1 MFINTFFDICLR
13 VTHIKKLFKF
23 SASICVKWYFR
34 SLLLFAFVC
43 NRSNV
48 VRNSYKSINEQLF
61 ESSYTLKLN
70 EQTGTSSFIA
80 MKY

>member
-1 MFINTFFDICLR
+1 MFINTFFDTCLR
-13 VTHIKKLFKF
+13 VTHIKKTFNYL
-23 SASICVKWYFR
+23 SICVKWYFR

-61 ESSYTLKLN
+61 ERSYTLKLN
-70 EQTGTSSFIA
+70 EQTDTSSFIA